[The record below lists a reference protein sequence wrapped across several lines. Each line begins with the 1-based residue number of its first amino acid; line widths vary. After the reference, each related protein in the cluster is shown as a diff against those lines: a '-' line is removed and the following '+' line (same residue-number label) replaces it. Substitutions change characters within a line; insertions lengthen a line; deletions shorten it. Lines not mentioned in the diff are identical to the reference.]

1 MNSFERYAATIA
13 GKSTDFLPRVPIL
26 MQFAAEH
33 IGSNYGAFASDYRVL
48 AEANLRCRAEFGF
61 DQVSCIS
68 DPYRETQGFGA
79 EVEYLPDSVP
89 RCLVSPLEASKD
101 LSLLKTPD
109 PLVAERM
116 RDRVEAARALRYIAR
131 HEGLTLAPETGAAL
145 SYAMKVSKTLP
156 EDDHMILTV
165 SGSGSAELE
174 WLKERL
180 GGSRE

>member
-1 MNSFERYAATIA
+1 MNSFERYVATIA
-13 GKSTDFLPRVPIL
+13 GKPVDILPRVPIL

-33 IGSNYGAFASDYRVL
+33 IGSNYGAFAADYRVL
-48 AEANLRCRAEFGF
+48 AGANLRCREEFGF

-116 RDRVEAARALRYIAR
+116 RDRVEACLLYTSPSPRD
-131 HEGLTLAPETGAAL
+131 GLL
-145 SYAMKVSKTLP
+145 SRMPS
-156 EDDHMILTV
+156 
-165 SGSGSAELE
+165 SA
-174 WLKERL
+174 
-180 GGSRE
+180 